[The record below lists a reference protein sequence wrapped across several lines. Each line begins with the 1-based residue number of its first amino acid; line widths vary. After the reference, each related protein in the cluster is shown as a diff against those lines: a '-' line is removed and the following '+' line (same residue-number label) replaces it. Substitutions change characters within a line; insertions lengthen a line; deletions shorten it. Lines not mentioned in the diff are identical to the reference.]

1 MLSLMLSLSLGAA
14 PAQMTLVVK
23 PAATEVF
30 VDGKKQGTGAK
41 PVVVKV
47 RPGKHVLRYV
57 FKGDAHEEEVAV
69 KAGEKPTFK
78 WEFDV
83 PEDSKPSLAPTEE

>member
-1 MLSLMLSLSLGAA
+1 MLSLALALTLSAA
-14 PAQMTLVVK
+14 PAQLTLLVK
-23 PAATEVF
+23 PPATEVF

-47 RPGKHVLRYV
+47 KPGKHVLRYV

-69 KAGEKPTFK
+69 KAGEKPTYK

-83 PEDSKPSLAPTEE
+83 PAEDKPSPEPTQE